1 MAIKTTWTEVNQIIK
16 EEFQRVMEKK
26 KIQSRIQQINEELAH
41 MEEED
46 STMMEDENLEEVEA
60 GGEMKVRS
68 HAWTGEEDGDTKWT
82 PEFDHKGSHLLEDD
96 EIEVGDED
104 DDTEE
109 EGSLADEF
117 AELGAAIEAKIMAAL
132 GRMNDEDSEEEST
145 EEEAGE
151 GEFGEEAGEEDEEFE
166 EVEVS
171 DDENEDT
178 MEEYREVVPMGDHS
192 ATTTH
197 DDDQDGI
204 EEGEEKE
211 EEEGEMKKE
220 YINES
225 VSKNNKKYLNVLSE
239 GMDSKRQSAL
249 EGEIERMRRLAKLGN
264 ND

>member
-26 KIQSRIQQINEELAH
+26 KIQSRIQQINEELAV
-41 MEEED
+41 
-46 STMMEDENLEEVEA
+46 MEDEDSAMMGDEHLEEVEA
-60 GGEMKVRS
+60 GSEMKVRS

-82 PEFDHKGSHLLEDD
+82 PEFEHKGSHLLEDD
-96 EIEVGDED
+96 EIEVGDDD

-132 GRMNDEDSEEEST
+132 GRMNDEDSEEEAP
-145 EEEAGE
+145 EEEAGDD
-151 GEFGEEAGEEDEEFE
+151 GEEFE

-171 DDENEDT
+171 DDDEENEDDASEEDTVEDDT
-178 MEEYREVVPMGDHS
+178 MAEYNELVGGAENDKNDDIDATKGVTAADVV
-192 ATTTH
+192 
-197 DDDQDGI
+197 
-204 EEGEEKE
+204 
-211 EEEGEMKKE
+211 KKE
-220 YINES
+220 SMNES
-225 VSKNNKKYLNVLSE
+225 VSRKGKKYLNVLSE

-249 EGEIERMRRLAKLGN
+249 EGEIERMRKLAKLGN

>member
-132 GRMNDEDSEEEST
+132 GRMNDTDSEDT
-145 EEEAGE
+145 EEEATE
-151 GEFGEEAGEEDEEFE
+151 EEATEDDEEFE

-171 DDENEDT
+171 DEENEDGASEEDT
-178 MEEYREVVPMGDHS
+178 MEEYREVVPMGDHGM
-192 ATTTH
+192 TTTH
-197 DDDQDGI
+197 DMNQDGD
-204 EEGEEKE
+204 ED
-211 EEEGEMKKE
+211 EMKKE
-220 YINES
+220 SINES
-225 VSKNNKKYLNVLSE
+225 VSRKDKKYLNVLSE